1 MPSCSGISA
10 DTTAGLGWLPPGDGL
25 PDDAGRA
32 PPFEAATRAFPGAG
46 ADGLFAGAAS
56 VGGVAGDAATGAFA
70 GAAGLAATRGFGEAV
85 AFVAA
90 AGRAGT
96 ARVAG
101 DFRAGAEGL
110 DATFRRAAG
119 ARFAATFFKRTSATR
134 ERESAGCRSRPGIPS
149 RVAGRGGRAIRA
161 PSQVPI
167 GHYRTFA
174 TASQAGRG

>member
-10 DTTAGLGWLPPGDGL
+10 AGLGWVTPGAGL
-25 PDDAGRA
+25 PDAAARA

-56 VGGVAGDAATGAFA
+56 VGGVAGDVATGAFA
-70 GAAGLAATRGFGEAV
+70 GVAGLATTRGFGEAV